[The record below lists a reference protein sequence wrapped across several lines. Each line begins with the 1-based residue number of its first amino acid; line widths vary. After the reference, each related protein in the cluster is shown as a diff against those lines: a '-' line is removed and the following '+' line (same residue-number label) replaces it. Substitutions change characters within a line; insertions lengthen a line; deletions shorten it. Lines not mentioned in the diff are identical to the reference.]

1 MPANFRPT
9 GVTCNSYIYSDGTK
23 ESPYMRFKRFLFEQD
38 SGRTDVVF
46 LCSAASGLETKTDTF
61 DSNEPALYHSVGG
74 LIDGIA
80 KAIVVGN
87 SGTGRPSRSLYATSV
102 KYGYESNV
110 VPNWDTWDSNTWL
123 NPNTTGAGGF
133 LAGTSTAYGSYFY
146 YTRGSKKQTGWQ
158 GFSFYEHS
166 GSPHSLQANL
176 NFSSGVVES
185 VPWNIF
191 TPLSGYSIDPSE
203 VTNNSSRELKFTT
216 LFSKT
221 LCEPTNILL
230 QNVEYANPNAPSNF
244 SISQTPEQP
253 QRFWKDTHPWVINPT
268 VKCVAIGI
276 GYIENGVVTSIFN
289 DAQNFGYVPNGLNNG
304 LTENDVVGL
313 GLYVYS
319 LNSSP
324 NGNEAANHLSE
335 GAWQFRGAP
344 AGTFE
349 MTLTTVAEFNTLI
362 NWNTLFSAVSNKK
375 LIVRH
380 LTIDEIIS
388 IRNLNI
394 KATPPANKTEFDN
407 YDGYRVSAGR
417 IVMRWMWA
425 NPDTLPGKT
434 IEENKTKANRTMQ
447 SWGLALTSVDN
458 SVSPQQNG
466 LPYLRT
472 FGTKSSVL
480 SNSAFNLYNW
490 CCARTAV
497 TTDVDYQYPGIPLVL
512 STMNPC
518 GLFALTKQDIPELIG
533 TSPAPTIDKD
543 RCMLIHPNFGLVYN
557 GISSL
562 NGGLLPTSRDLTTQ
576 EKNNLLGIFKSPD
589 FKYVSSVFYYDDYS
603 GNAGTFP
610 ERKAGIA
617 PYVSP
622 KIVFTGQSK
631 SDLSGSSYVDIQN
644 PYVATH
650 YIGNTI
656 TFDGTTKRQ
665 LNRVIQA
672 VPFNLSTINNSW
684 NQAEFRFGFVG
695 KNSNEITGGSFL
707 LGIHYGIDTANTN
720 GIAFTKLIGDY
731 RFRTGDMAYTK
742 SNEGVYNSGMLE
754 VFRAIAE
761 RQKNNPNQLQ
771 LNLSTPTTNVL
782 NSQNSKKKLIIFW
795 EVGIWENA
803 NPNASY
809 LGINAY
815 GYLSGQSVNNLTG
828 KPLGEQGL
836 SALAPFENLLL
847 LSGFS
852 RDEFV
857 IVFYTPSHLTRTN
870 VPAIDN
876 TLNID
881 TYPYSIS
888 QRSTFQRA
896 AEIFNNN
903 ILFGNG
909 LYNAGRS
916 ISIYNQY
923 VISNSFYVNFGSIPT
938 IATNLSQAN
947 VQPNAASWYVFD
959 GVNIDYTQFT
969 PEASLAIGESFIEY
983 IHSATTPTVNFVPP
997 WIPPFSKMLNYTTD
1011 PVSGAD
1017 FAFVTVSTDPVD
1029 IEPYLVELD
1038 AIIDNQG
1045 SAFNDQA
1052 TRTLCYFKTKTLQ

>member
-1 MPANFRPT
+1 MPVNFRPT
-9 GVTCNSYIYSDGTK
+9 GVTCNNYIYSDGTK
-23 ESPYMRFKRFLFEQD
+23 ESPYMRFKRFLFEQN

-46 LCSAASGLETKTDTF
+46 LCSAASGLETKTNTF
-61 DSNEPALYHSVGG
+61 DSNEPALYHGVGG

-80 KAIVVGN
+80 KAVVVGN
-87 SGTGRPSRSLYATSV
+87 ANTGRPSRSLYATSV

-110 VPNWDTWDSNTWL
+110 CPNFDIWNSNTWL

-146 YTRGSKKQTGWQ
+146 YTRGSKKQTGWH
-158 GFSFYEHS
+158 GFASLTHT
-166 GSPHSLQANL
+166 GSPHSLQE
-176 NFSSGVVES
+176 NFNYDSNVIEPINWVQFTRLSS
-185 VPWNIF
+185 VPV
-191 TPLSGYSIDPSE
+191 DPQD
-203 VTNNSSRELKFTT
+203 VTNNSGREVKFLKV
-216 LFSKT
+216 FSNSIN
-221 LCEPTNILL
+221 EIVNTNL
-230 QNVEYANPNAPSNF
+230 QNLEYANPNLPSNF
-244 SISQTPEQP
+244 SIAQTPEQP
-253 QRFWKDTHPWVINPT
+253 QRFWKDLHSWIVNQDAPMAV
-268 VKCVAIGI
+268 GI
-276 GYIENGVVTSIFN
+276 GYLENGVVTTIFN
-289 DAQNFGYVPNGLNNG
+289 DAQNFGYVPNGLVNG
-304 LTENDVVGL
+304 LTEAQVVNL

-319 LNSSP
+319 LNQMPQGDQPS
-324 NGNEAANHLSE
+324 GLLSE
-335 GAWQFRGAP
+335 TAWSWRSLP
-344 AGTFE
+344 AGTD
-349 MTLTTVAEFNTLI
+349 TLSSVTIPAFNNTI
-362 NWNTLFSAVSNKK
+362 SWSTLFSSVANKK
-375 LIVRH
+375 LIVRT
-380 LTIDEIIS
+380 LTINDIIS

-394 KATPPANKTEFDN
+394 KPTPPANKTEFDN
-407 YDGYRVSAGR
+407 YDGYRKGNNV
-417 IVMRWMWA
+417 VFRWMWA
-425 NPDTLPGKT
+425 NPNTLPGKT
-434 IEENKTKANRTMQ
+434 IQENQIFANQTMQ
-447 SWGLALTSVDN
+447 SWGLALTSVDS

-490 CCARTAV
+490 CCLKSAI
-497 TTDVDYQYPGIPLVL
+497 TTEISDQYPGIPLVL

-518 GLFALTKQDIPELIG
+518 GLFSLTKQDIPELVG
-533 TSPAPTIDKD
+533 TSPSPTIDKD

-576 EKNNLLGIFKSPD
+576 EKNNLLGIFKSPN

-603 GNAGTFP
+603 GDAVTFP

-631 SDLSGSSYVDIQN
+631 SDQSGSSYVNIQN

-650 YIGNTI
+650 YVGNSI
-656 TFDGTTKRQ
+656 AYEGSNRRN
-665 LNRVIQA
+665 LNRVVQA
-672 VPFNLSTINNSW
+672 VPFNLSTINSSW

-707 LGIHYGIDTANTN
+707 LGVHYGIDTANTN

-742 SNEGVYNSGMLE
+742 SNEQCYNSALLE

-761 RQKNNPNQLQ
+761 RQQNNPSQIQ
-771 LNLSTPTTNVL
+771 LNLNTPTNNVL
-782 NSQNSKKKLIIFW
+782 NSQNTKKKLIVFW
-795 EVGIWENA
+795 EVGIWESA
-803 NPNASY
+803 NPNTSY

-815 GYLSGQSVNNLTG
+815 GYLGGQQINNLTG
-828 KPLGEQGL
+828 SPLGAQGL
-836 SALAPFENLLL
+836 SALRPFENLLL

-870 VPAIDN
+870 VPSINN

-881 TYPYSIS
+881 TYPYSIN

-896 AEIFNNN
+896 TEIFSNTT
-903 ILFGNG
+903 LLGNG
-909 LYNAGRS
+909 LYNSGRT
-916 ISIYNQY
+916 ISTFNAY
-923 VISNSFYVNFGSIPT
+923 VSSNSFYVNFGSIPN
-938 IATNLSQAN
+938 IAANLSQAN
-947 VQPNAASWYVFD
+947 VQPNAAFWYVSD

-969 PEASLAIGESFIEY
+969 PEASLAIGELFIEY

-1011 PVSGAD
+1011 PVSGAPLE
-1017 FAFVTVSTDPVD
+1017 FATVSTDPVD

-1038 AIIDNQG
+1038 AIIDNQ
-1045 SAFNDQA
+1045 SNAFNDQA